1 MLFLFVLHFHD
12 KTEIRSYKHTE
23 ADPEN
28 TMLKKNSCIIEKKIW
43 KWLIKIES

>member
-1 MLFLFVLHFHD
+1 MLFLVVLYFHD
-12 KTEIRSYKHTE
+12 KTEIRSYKYTE